1 MDLPLASPL
10 AAPPSGAADRLHAA
24 TLVLDSHIDIP
35 WPPDA
40 ATAFPDET
48 KRCVDL
54 PKLRRGGVAA
64 GCFAAFVPQAALDP
78 GGFAA
83 AWSRAEAML
92 DAIATMGG
100 PAARTC
106 DSADAVEAAWHD
118 RVPAIVPC
126 VENGYA
132 IGEDLS
138 RLAAVRG
145 RGAVYVTL
153 THNGHNQLADSA
165 VPRQDLRD
173 PPTLHGGL
181 SALGRAAIAEMNRV
195 GLMVDIAHVS
205 RDGMVQAAEA
215 SRTPVVSTHSCLK
228 ALSDHPRNLD
238 DGQLDVLRDVGGV
251 VQITAV
257 PAFVRRAVK
266 TELVTLSDLLDH
278 VDYAVRRIGIEHVGI
293 GSDFDGGGGVLGWRD
308 IGESENV
315 TAALLARGY
324 DSHAISL
331 LWGGNF
337 LRVLRAVEAARA

>member
-1 MDLPLASPL
+1 MDLPLVGPEAGV
-10 AAPPSGAADRLHAA
+10 GAADRVHAA
-24 TLVLDSHIDIP
+24 TLVFDSHIDIP

-40 ATAFPDET
+40 ATAFLDET

-54 PKLRRGGVAA
+54 PKMRRGGLGA

-78 GGFAA
+78 SGFAA
-83 AWSRAEAML
+83 AWARAEAML
-92 DAIATMGG
+92 TAIGAMGG
-100 PAARTC
+100 GQARICDTAA
-106 DSADAVEAAWHD
+106 AVEAAWRD
-118 RVPAIVPC
+118 RVPAVVPC

-132 IGEDLS
+132 IGDDLT
-138 RLAAVRG
+138 RLAAIRTYG
-145 RGAVYVTL
+145 GIYVTL

-205 RDGMVQAAEA
+205 RAGMVQAAEA

-257 PAFVRRAVK
+257 PAFVKRAVK
-266 TELVTLSDLLDH
+266 TELVTLSDLVDH
-278 VDYAVRRIGIEHVGI
+278 IDHAVRRIGIEHVGI

-308 IGESENV
+308 IGESANL

-324 DSHAISL
+324 DSHAIGL

-337 LRVLRAVEAARA
+337 LRVMRTVEAARA